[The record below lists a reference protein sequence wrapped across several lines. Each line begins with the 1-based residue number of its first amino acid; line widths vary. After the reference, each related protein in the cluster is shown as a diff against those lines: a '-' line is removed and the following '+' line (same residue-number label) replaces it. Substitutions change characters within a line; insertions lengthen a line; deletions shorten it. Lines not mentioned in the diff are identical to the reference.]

1 MKREYEAEK
10 IYYDVTIDHNPEKK
24 DLRYNF
30 ASKAET
36 TIDLQEPLIQSPGDY
51 NLSITKFKIDTESVP
66 ILIPE
71 LAQPQKY
78 SVLTDN
84 KFETT
89 YSVKIIL
96 KFSYLNVSYE
106 SVVTSN
112 VCIPFHQN
120 KFSARVMGNL
130 FDKTYTDKQETKMED
145 AKIYV
150 NNIDEQ
156 CFIYDYQTLL
166 YGINEAI
173 FAALNKLK
181 TEKIK
186 TATGRE
192 VTNFVKE
199 DFDTKTAYIDI
210 EDDKI
215 VHYRSYKFFNFQK
228 STNIKASSIA
238 LYFSSNLYKYIGNG
252 LQTSFSSDGQ
262 WWTIPKKYY
271 ENNLVMYETKDQKK
285 DGLYTM
291 KASYSTLP
299 NWHSMKAIIIGSDNL
314 PVVEEYLPISHE
326 NGFLTHYK
334 TKSYTDG
341 LKKLG
346 IKYENDNRDLFKKNT
361 QRILE
366 IYYPFTNS
374 PGDVRSSVIFSSEN
388 PGQGQNIELM
398 PASPIKKINI
408 WVKWMDTYGNLYD
421 LYLYPGCAV
430 DIRMCFIKK
439 TLFKEDLAEGIEALM
454 GCFPEKKEKK
464 PKMSNGRPDGIVI
477 EGADQYGFV
486 HL

>member
-51 NLSITKFKIDTESVP
+51 NLSITKFKIDTETVP
-66 ILIPE
+66 IMIPE

-78 SVLTDN
+78 SVL
-84 KFETT
+84 KGGSFETT
-89 YSVKIIL
+89 YSVKVIL
-96 KFSYLNVSYE
+96 KFSILNENFE
-106 SVVTSN
+106 SVITSN

-120 KFSARVMGNL
+120 QFSARVLGNL
-130 FDKTYTDKQETKMED
+130 FDQTYSDTKKKNMVD

-173 FAALNKLK
+173 LAALNKLK
-181 TEKIK
+181 TEKVK
-186 TATGRE
+186 LSSGATR
-192 VTNFVKE
+192 TNLIKE
-199 DFDTKTAYIDI
+199 DFDSKTAYVDI
-210 EDDKI
+210 VDDKI
-215 VHYRSYKFFNFQK
+215 VHYRSYKFYHFQK
-228 STNIKASSIA
+228 STDIKLTSIA

-252 LQTSFSSDGQ
+252 LQTCFSSDGQ
-262 WWTIPKKYY
+262 WWYIPKKYY
-271 ENNLVMYETKDQKK
+271 EKTLVMIETDKQTKD
-285 DGLYTM
+285 GVYTM

-334 TKSYTDG
+334 KKDYTEG
-341 LKKLG
+341 LNKLG
-346 IKYENDNRDLFKKNT
+346 IKYEYDNRDIFKKNT

-439 TLFKEDLAEGIEALM
+439 TIFKKDLAEGIEALM
-454 GCFPEKKEKK
+454 DCFPEKKEKK
-464 PKMSNGRPDGIVI
+464 PRMSNGRPDGIVI